1 MTHSPRWFARIDRSS
16 TNNQAG
22 RVGRTS
28 HTTSRTA
35 STALLG
41 LTAATAVLLSAC
53 EGSDLGT
60 ELSERAETLQTQLET
75 EMSTQPQQSGSSS
88 VAPAENAVGTFPG
101 PSGQALMDQSST
113 ALVTLES
120 LPMKGRAPKTGY
132 SRDQFGPTWSD
143 DVTVTYGGNGCDTRN
158 DILARDLKQITYRA
172 DDHGCTVASGVL
184 DDPYTGT
191 TIEFIRGKE
200 TSLAVHIDHVVA
212 LSDAWQKGAQQLTP
226 ERRRDLAN
234 DPRNLLAVDGPAN
247 TAKSDSDAASWLPP
261 NASYRCTMVAKQI
274 EVKSLYDLWVTQAER
289 DAMTAVLE
297 PCAGR

>member
-1 MTHSPRWFARIDRSS
+1 MTRSPRWFARINRSS

-22 RVGRTS
+22 RTS
-28 HTTSRTA
+28 RTTSRTV

-41 LTAATAVLLSAC
+41 LTAATAMLLSAC

-60 ELSERAETLQTQLET
+60 ELSERAEALQTQIET
-75 EMSTQPQQSGSSS
+75 EMSTQLQQSGSSS
-88 VAPAENAVGTFPG
+88 VAPAENPVGTFSG
-101 PSGQALMDQSST
+101 PSGQALVDQSFK

-120 LPMKGRAPKTGY
+120 LPVKGRAPKTGY
-132 SRDQFGPTWSD
+132 SRDQFGPAWSD

-172 DDHGCTVASGVL
+172 GDHGCTVASGVL

-191 TIEFIRGKE
+191 TIEFVRGKE

-212 LSDAWQKGAQQLTP
+212 LADAWQKGAQQLTP